1 MEIHLLVGSNSDGS
15 CPTEIN
21 RLEPGAVCVGTA
33 GETLLR
39 DLLVCFM
46 LQGVVQAM

>member
-1 MEIHLLVGSNSDGS
+1 MGAHLSKWGVSDGG